1 MTLIACS
8 QQFLEIAVRAREK
21 QIHNGEAENNNRKIK
36 DAKLRGTRSAPA
48 GIAGEPQIKNVCDE
62 DEQRDDVFG
71 IVMPDIPGEAVDP
84 HEAENGTDS
93 DGDESHEDAAL
104 THAIEKIKRR
114 QTPDDIANAVL
125 MKQALFAEVHEA
137 EYAGEAERGVGENT
151 ERDVKREGDAGGG
164 WCGQA
169 VRRRELGKKEKRQN
183 EWKDKS
189 SDRTLAVKKF
199 EAEVGERKQPA
210 EKRHGAGEVMIGNG
224 VEAAS
229 AFEQGEIVGD
239 KAGREKE

>member
-1 MTLIACS
+1 M
-8 QQFLEIAVRAREK
+8 
-21 QIHNGEAENNNRKIK
+21 
-36 DAKLRGTRSAPA
+36 
-48 GIAGEPQIKNVCDE
+48 
-62 DEQRDDVFG
+62 
-71 IVMPDIPGEAVDP
+71 
-84 HEAENGTDS
+84 
-93 DGDESHEDAAL
+93 
-104 THAIEKIKRR
+104 
-114 QTPDDIANAVL
+114 
-125 MKQALFAEVHEA
+125 FAEVDEA
-137 EYAGEAERGVGENT
+137 QYAGEAERGVGENT

-239 KAGREKE
+239 EAGSEKE